1 MPVLKN
7 PKVLA
12 WIEAFAAI
20 YGFHG
25 IGWLAAGFYIQGL
38 LRMIAGWILFFVV
51 GLATLGLM
59 NLFGSFLPYPYFL
72 IPAGLLVA
80 IWPCAAIW
88 SGIRLRG
95 QLQRAQTA

>member
-1 MPVLKN
+1 MLKKH
-7 PKVLA
+7 KVLG
-12 WIEAFAAI
+12 WIETFAAI

-25 IGWLAAGFYIQGL
+25 VGWLAAGFFIQAI

-51 GLATLGLM
+51 GLTTLGLM
-59 NLFGSFLPYPYFL
+59 DLFGSFLPYPYFL
-72 IPAGLLVA
+72 IPAALPVA